1 MSLTREQPCGFALMQ
16 GKTIQI
22 FLPDGNARGVRLAEI
37 TSRTVLAILVPRAH
51 LDIASERPE
60 LSRVGLYFL
69 VGEEEGGGQ
78 PLVYVGEAEDVLARL
93 RQHNKGKD
101 FWTFAVVVVSKT
113 QSFTKTHVKYLE
125 SYCHEAIG
133 RAGRFRVE
141 NTTLPARPFASE
153 SMEADLHDNFE
164 TMRVLVATLG
174 YPLFDEI
181 TSSSKD
187 DMLVCR
193 GKEAEARGEYTED
206 GLVVFEGSSANLEE
220 VRSAVGTWVTRIRDP
235 LISAGVLKRDGTVYR
250 FAANHVF
257 ASPSAAAVAVLG
269 RNANGWI
276 EWKFADGRTLS
287 EVKRSDV
294 A

>member
-1 MSLTREQPCGFALMQ
+1 MQ
-16 GKTIQI
+16 GTTIQI

-101 FWTFAVVVVSKT
+101 FWTFAIVVVSKT
-113 QSFTKTHVKYLE
+113 QYFTKTHVKYLE
-125 SYCHEAIG
+125 SYCHAAIE
-133 RAGRFRVE
+133 RAGRFRLE

-181 TSSSKD
+181 ASSSKGNI
-187 DMLVCR
+187 LVCR

-206 GLVVFEGSSANLEE
+206 GL
-220 VRSAVGTWVTRIRDP
+220 
-235 LISAGVLKRDGTVYR
+235 
-250 FAANHVF
+250 F

-276 EWKFADGRTLS
+276 EWKFPDGRTLS

-294 A
+294 PDESRLNLE